1 MLSHRALVFNSRK
14 NCFVSVLETKA
25 AGAPTK
31 PGIAIWIG
39 LTDCR
44 WMHKSASIIGAAT
57 WYVVYTAPI
66 DLMRNKLHELVKVH
80 SLRDRRVANLQV
92 IDAEQST
99 VKVRALVSAKNSPD
113 AWNLRCDI
121 RENMIPWLH

>member
-1 MLSHRALVFNSRK
+1 
-14 NCFVSVLETKA
+14 
-25 AGAPTK
+25 
-31 PGIAIWIG
+31 
-39 LTDCR
+39 
-44 WMHKSASIIGAAT
+44 MHKSASIIGAAT